1 VQSQQAVDKSFLL
14 VSLKLAEKGQY
25 SCRPN
30 PRVGCV
36 LVKDGDIIG
45 EGWHQVAGQAHAEV
59 NAIADA
65 HSRSNDTTGA
75 TAYVSLEP
83 CSFTGK
89 TPPCVDALLAAKV
102 ARVVCAILDPNPKVA
117 GNGIAYLQQQGIDA
131 EVLDDQEV
139 KQQAEWLNRGF
150 FKRMRSGLPWVM
162 LKIASSLDGKTA
174 DYQGISQWITGE
186 QSREEVHHL
195 RAQSCAVLTGS
206 GTQLADN
213 PSLNV
218 RLDVYDSQ
226 FQPYRVLLDSIAQLK
241 ELSKIVGEDGKLIL
255 FTQPDSVVLQEIE
268 SGSTVVRQNP
278 NDLLAVLR
286 YLADEKEVN
295 YVMVEAGA
303 KLAGSFIQKDLVD
316 EINHYIAPIII
327 GSEARGIVDFKTPL
341 SLSDKKQFTLI
352 NTQQFGE
359 DVKITYARPEFFTSN

>member
-1 VQSQQAVDKSFLL
+1 MQSQQAIDKSFLL
-14 VSLKLAEKGQY
+14 ASLKLAEKGQY

-59 NAIADA
+59 NAIANA
-65 HSRSNDTTGA
+65 HSRSNDTIGA

-102 ARVVCAILDPNPKVA
+102 ARVVCASLDPNPKVA

-131 EVLDDQEV
+131 EVFDDQEV

-174 DYQGISQWITGE
+174 DYQGTSQWITGE

-218 RLDVYDSQ
+218 RLDGYDSQ
-226 FQPYRVLLDSIAQLK
+226 FQPCRVLLDSTAQLK

-268 SGSTVVRQNP
+268 TRSTVVRQNP

-295 YVMVEAGA
+295 YVMLEAGA
-303 KLAGSFIQKDLVD
+303 KLAGSFIENDLVD
-316 EINHYIAPIII
+316 EINHYNAPIII
-327 GSEARGIVDFKTPL
+327 GS
-341 SLSDKKQFTLI
+341 
-352 NTQQFGE
+352 
-359 DVKITYARPEFFTSN
+359 